1 MNKYAGRARIGA
13 IAILAAAAFAIIGLH
28 RFSGRAYSSDPAGT
42 LFVTDLCSEAVTAYS
57 PASNGDVSPM
67 IPVPTGLSSP
77 SSVAIDAGGN
87 IYAANT
93 CNNTVTIYAK
103 GSKGDASPTAIIG
116 GPNTG
121 LNSPYGIALDSNRNI
136 YVTDQSSSSVT
147 IYQPL
152 GSSTGLL
159 NEAPIATISGGFT
172 GLVSP
177 VGIALDSIGKIYV
190 ADNGAASVF
199 VYPALSGTCTSSS
212 PCALNED
219 PIATISGNLTG
230 LVAPYGV
237 ALDSTSSNIYV
248 ADNGATSVFVYAA
261 LGSSTGPLNE
271 APTTT
276 ISGNL
281 TGLVSPQGIAAD
293 SSHNIYVADV
303 GADSV
308 FVYSSGTSGNQAPL
322 ATILGSNTGLL
333 EPYGVALDSGSK
345 IYVADYQADS
355 VFVYSAL
362 GGSTGPLN
370 EAPSVAISTTTT
382 TGLSSPQGI
391 ALDSG
396 GKIYVADDGNYT
408 NEFTPSV
415 FVYAAG
421 SNANAAPIATIS
433 GSATTLI
440 QPIGVA
446 LDSGRKIY
454 VADESAASV
463 DVYSAVGSRTGVLNV
478 APVDSIIGPDTG
490 LLAPVGVAVDSTG
503 KIYVTDFAGPSVFVY
518 PAGSNGDA
526 TPTDTITG
534 LSTLLNYPQG
544 IAVDSKDNIYVADEG
559 AGSVFVY
566 SSGSNG
572 NEAPIATITG
582 PSTGLTAPSGV
593 ALDSSG
599 NIYVADAGAAS
610 VFVYPPLGSSTG
622 TLNESPSTTIS
633 GPLTELGEPLFV
645 AILPGPAGPTPTP
658 TTTATETPTP
668 TATPTPTCGGGDY
681 VCSTP
686 THTATA
692 TATKTATPT
701 ATATATGVTPTPTPT
716 ATATPTTALSAAP
729 AKLNLGSVDAT
740 GTSKPKKVSLAN
752 KGTIAAVIESVTATP
767 PFTIAGGAN
776 TCSGQTIEP
785 KKKCSF
791 DVEFAPA
798 TPGAVSDQTIEVGYN
813 GASPAT
819 SLSGNGIAATL
830 KAPKSESFTAVDAGV
845 TGKAKNIELSNSST
859 VPVTLETAALGAPD
873 PGSFTIAGD
882 GCSGHVL
889 APKSKC
895 AVAVEFAPPGS
906 ASGTQTST
914 LSFEFTYGANSG
926 SVSTALKSKVK

>member
-1 MNKYAGRARIGA
+1 MNKYAGKARIGA
-13 IAILAAAAFAIIGLH
+13 IAILGAAALAIIGLH
-28 RFSGRAYSSDPAGT
+28 RFSGRAYSADPAGT
-42 LFVTDLCSEAVTAYS
+42 LFVTDLCSEAVTAYP
-57 PASNGDVSPM
+57 PASTGDISPM
-67 IPVPTGLSSP
+67 TPVPTGLSSP

-121 LNSPYGIALDSNRNI
+121 LNSPYGVALDSNRNI
-136 YVTDQSSSSVT
+136 YVTGQSSSSVT
-147 IYQPL
+147 VYQPL

-159 NEAPIATISGGFT
+159 DEAPIATISGGIT

-177 VGIALDSIGKIYV
+177 VGIALDSSGKIYV

-212 PCALNED
+212 PCTLNEA
-219 PIATISGNLTG
+219 PIATISGNLTE
-230 LVAPYGV
+230 LDTPYGV

-248 ADNGATSVFVYAA
+248 ADNGAQSVFVYTA
-261 LGSSTGPLNE
+261 LGSSTGTLNE

-281 TGLVSPQGIAAD
+281 TGLLSPQGIAAD

-308 FVYSSGTSGNQAPL
+308 FVYSSGTSGNQAPI
-322 ATILGSNTGLL
+322 ATIFGSNTGLL
-333 EPYGVALDSGSK
+333 GPYGVALDSASK
-345 IYVADYQADS
+345 IYVADYEAES

-362 GGSTGPLN
+362 GSSTGPLN

-396 GKIYVADDGNYT
+396 GKIYVADDGNHA

-433 GSATTLI
+433 GSATTLM
-440 QPIGVA
+440 QPEGVA

-463 DVYSAVGSRTGVLNV
+463 DVYSAVGSRTGLLNV
-478 APVDSIIGPDTG
+478 APVDNINGPDTG
-490 LLAPVGVAVDSTG
+490 LLAPVGIAVDSTG

-534 LSTLLNYPQG
+534 SSTLLNYPQG

-566 SSGSNG
+566 SSGSTG

-582 PSTGLTAPSGV
+582 LSTGLAAPSGV
-593 ALDSSG
+593 TLDSSG

-622 TLNESPSTTIS
+622 TLNEPPTDTIS
-633 GPLTELGEPLFV
+633 GPYTELGEPLFV
-645 AILPGPAGPTPTP
+645 AIQPGPAGPTPTP
-658 TTTATETPTP
+658 TATATGGTPTK
-668 TATPTPTCGGGDY
+668 
-681 VCSTP
+681 
-686 THTATA
+686 TATA
-692 TATKTATPT
+692 TATKTATATPTKTATPT

-716 ATATPTTALSAAP
+716 ATATPTTTLSASP
-729 AKLNLGSVDAT
+729 AKISFGSVDTT
-740 GTSKPKKVSLAN
+740 GTSKPKKVTLTN
-752 KGTIAAVIESVTATP
+752 KGAIAAVIGSVTATP
-767 PFTIAGGAN
+767 PFVVAGGAN
-776 TCSGQTIEP
+776 TCSSQTIEP

-791 DVEFAPA
+791 EVEFAPA

-813 GASPAT
+813 GANPAM
-819 SLSGNGIAATL
+819 SLSGTGIAVTL

-859 VPVTLETAALGAPD
+859 VPVTLEAAALGAPD

-882 GCSGHVL
+882 GCSGQVL
-889 APKSKC
+889 APKGKC
-895 AVAVEFAPPGS
+895 TVAVEFAPPGT
-906 ASGTQTST
+906 ASGAQTST
-914 LSFEFTYGANSG
+914 LSFGFTYGANRG
-926 SVSTALKSKVK
+926 SVATALKSKVK

>member
-1 MNKYAGRARIGA
+1 MNKYAGKARIGA
-13 IAILAAAAFAIIGLH
+13 IAILGAAALAIIGLH
-28 RFSGRAYSSDPAGT
+28 RFSGRAYSADPAGT
-42 LFVTDLCSEAVTAYS
+42 LFVTDLCSEAVTAYP
-57 PASNGDVSPM
+57 PASTGDISPM
-67 IPVPTGLSSP
+67 TPVPTGLSSP

-121 LNSPYGIALDSNRNI
+121 LNSPYGVALDSNRNI
-136 YVTDQSSSSVT
+136 YVTGQSSSSVT
-147 IYQPL
+147 VYQPL

-159 NEAPIATISGGFT
+159 DEAPIATISGGIT

-177 VGIALDSIGKIYV
+177 VGIALDSSGKIYV

-212 PCALNED
+212 PCTLNEA
-219 PIATISGNLTG
+219 PIATISGNLTE
-230 LVAPYGV
+230 LDTPYGV

-248 ADNGATSVFVYAA
+248 ADNGAESVFVYTA
-261 LGSSTGPLNE
+261 LGSSTGTLNE

-281 TGLVSPQGIAAD
+281 TGLLSPQGIAAD
-293 SSHNIYVADV
+293 SSHNIYVADI

-308 FVYSSGTSGNQAPL
+308 FVYSSGTSGNQAPI
-322 ATILGSNTGLL
+322 ATISGSNTSLL
-333 EPYGVALDSGSK
+333 GPYGVALDSGSK
-345 IYVADYQADS
+345 IYVADYEAES

-362 GGSTGPLN
+362 GSSTGPLN

-396 GKIYVADDGNYT
+396 GKIYVADDGNHA

-433 GSATTLI
+433 GSATTLM
-440 QPIGVA
+440 QPEGVA

-463 DVYSAVGSRTGVLNV
+463 DVYSAVGSRTGLLNV
-478 APVDSIIGPDTG
+478 APVDAIIGPDTG
-490 LLAPVGVAVDSTG
+490 LLAPVGIALDSTG
-503 KIYVTDFAGPSVFVY
+503 RIYVTDFAGPSVFVY
-518 PAGSNGDA
+518 PAGSTGDA
-526 TPTDTITG
+526 MPTDTITG
-534 LSTLLNYPQG
+534 SSTLLNYPQG

-559 AGSVFVY
+559 AASVFVY
-566 SSGSNG
+566 SAGSTG
-572 NEAPIATITG
+572 NEAPIATIAG
-582 PSTGLTAPSGV
+582 LSTGLTAPSGV
-593 ALDSSG
+593 ALDSIG

-610 VFVYPPLGSSTG
+610 VFVYPALGGSGWVAGPPATYSVAPTD
-622 TLNESPSTTIS
+622 TIS

-645 AILPGPAGPTPTP
+645 AIQPGPAGPTPTP
-658 TTTATETPTP
+658 TATATGGTPTK
-668 TATPTPTCGGGDY
+668 TATATATK
-681 VCSTP
+681 
-686 THTATA
+686 TATA

-716 ATATPTTALSAAP
+716 ATATPTTTLSASP

-740 GTSKPKKVSLAN
+740 GTSKSKKVSLAN
-752 KGTIAAVIESVTATP
+752 KGTIAAVIETVTATP
-767 PFTIAGGAN
+767 PFVVAGGEN
-776 TCSGQTIEP
+776 TCSSQTIEP

-791 DVEFAPA
+791 EVEFAPA
-798 TPGAVSDQTIEVGYN
+798 TPGAVSDQTIDVGYN
-813 GASPAT
+813 GGSPAM
-819 SLSGNGIAATL
+819 SLSGTGIAVTL

-873 PGSFTIAGD
+873 PGSFTIASD
-882 GCSGHVL
+882 GCSGQVL
-889 APKSKC
+889 APKGKC
-895 AVAVEFAPPGS
+895 AVAVEFAPPGT

-914 LSFEFTYGANSG
+914 LSFGFTYGANSG